1 VGSDG
6 SILSV
11 KQLGLDQQQHEALGL
26 VLPFKGYAQGKYA
39 SAECLPTDVDAKII
53 QQRLLRSVVG
63 VKSAFETSQKAVLP
77 ASPGDA
83 DAAIMQIFEAA
94 PAAPPLFDLQY
105 HLPVISDTGLQLQL
119 HSADNLA
126 KNIEYTFGILRVE
139 SPASK
144 VDARIWTAANGASQ
158 YRSPEWTDGLA
169 TFAPVQAVRHSCVCR
184 EREMQPSILI
194 TRWRF

>member
-1 VGSDG
+1 M
-6 SILSV
+6 
-11 KQLGLDQQQHEALGL
+11 
-26 VLPFKGYAQGKYA
+26 
-39 SAECLPTDVDAKII
+39 
-53 QQRLLRSVVG
+53 
-63 VKSAFETSQKAVLP
+63 KSAFETSQKAVLP

-83 DAAIMQIFEAA
+83 DAAIMQIFAAA

-144 VDARIWTAANGASQ
+144 VANGASQ

-169 TFAPVQAVRHSCVCR
+169 TFAPVQAVRHSLLEIMFVTSSSGASVCDR
-184 EREMQPSILI
+184 
-194 TRWRF
+194 

>member
-1 VGSDG
+1 VGDEVSLERCHALVVG
-6 SILSV
+6 EEIGPAE
-11 KQLGLDQQQHEALGL
+11 LGLEG
-26 VLPFKGYAQGKYA
+26 
-39 SAECLPTDVDAKII
+39 I
-53 QQRLLRSVVG
+53 G
-63 VKSAFETSQKAVLP
+63 V
-77 ASPGDA
+77 SP
-83 DAAIMQIFEAA
+83 
-94 PAAPPLFDLQY
+94 
-105 HLPVISDTGLQLQL
+105 GLQLQL